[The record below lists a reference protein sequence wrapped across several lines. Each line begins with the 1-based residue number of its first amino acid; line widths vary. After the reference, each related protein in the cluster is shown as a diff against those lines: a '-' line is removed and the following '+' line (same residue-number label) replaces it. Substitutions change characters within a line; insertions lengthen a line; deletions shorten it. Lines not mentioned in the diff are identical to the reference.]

1 MSVCLCKCIYVNYIR
16 NTLFSS
22 YPLVVFLYA
31 SQTWPALL
39 KSQAPL
45 KSLKFKLITHRG
57 LSPDAYAIFPE
68 RAGAQ
73 WLLCCPMCPR
83 GMCTSQWQPH
93 PYIESPRMSRLLRHA
108 QLVCDRFRFLEG
120 HWKKGSGK
128 SLPRQATSASGR
140 AHCITLQQQS
150 DTSSP
155 SLNTKLSPYVGKG
168 K

>member
-1 MSVCLCKCIYVNYIR
+1 MYICALYTQHIILILSTCGFSLCISNVACSFEI
-16 NTLFSS
+16 SS
-22 YPLVVFLYA
+22 PAKKLKI
-31 SQTWPALL
+31 QTYHP
-39 KSQAPL
+39 SG
-45 KSLKFKLITHRG
+45 SND

>member
-1 MSVCLCKCIYVNYIR
+1 MYICVLYTQHIILILSTYGFSLCISNVACSFEI
-16 NTLFSS
+16 SS
-22 YPLVVFLYA
+22 PAKKLKI
-31 SQTWPALL
+31 QTYHP
-39 KSQAPL
+39 SG
-45 KSLKFKLITHRG
+45 SND

-120 HWKKGSGK
+120 HWKKGSGNHCHVK
-128 SLPRQATSASGR
+128 PPRLQGGPTASPCNSNQTLPALHWTR
-140 AHCITLQQQS
+140 
-150 DTSSP
+150 
-155 SLNTKLSPYVGKG
+155 N
-168 K
+168 